1 MAALISLCCTAV
13 SFGAHG
19 EHEENVC
26 YCNHNYVFLR
36 RYNEYIK
43 LSSMYCEGYH
53 VEKNICTKCDQII
66 EASRTY
72 LGTFAHDDVV
82 KQATCDGRTQT
93 WTFRC
98 RYCNTYMHVE
108 YHACPAAPHGG
119 QCDFL
124 PCWSSVAAHD
134 ARPGR
139 HGHAHYFSIITI

>member
-1 MAALISLCCTAV
+1 MKKLVSLLMAALISLCCTAV

-26 YCNHNYVFLR
+26 YCNHNYVFFR
-36 RYNEYIK
+36 RYDEYIK
-43 LSSMYCEGYH
+43 LSSMYCEGYR
-53 VEKNICTKCDQII
+53 VEKNICTKCDKII

-82 KQATCDGRTQT
+82 KHATCDGRTQT

-98 RYCNTYMHVE
+98 RYCNTYTHVE

-119 QCDFL
+119 QCYFL
-124 PCWSSVAAHD
+124 PC
-134 ARPGR
+134 
-139 HGHAHYFSIITI
+139 